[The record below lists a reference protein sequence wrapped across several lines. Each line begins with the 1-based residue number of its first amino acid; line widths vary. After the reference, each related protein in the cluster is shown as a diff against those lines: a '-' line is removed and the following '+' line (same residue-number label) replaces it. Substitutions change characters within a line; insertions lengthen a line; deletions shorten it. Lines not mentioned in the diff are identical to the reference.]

1 MECGSNYELKR
12 RKQSFDVDSRLCYH
26 YVVWGVYFLGGS
38 ACILG
43 KYTDRAIRLEQFQY
57 LQIYVLSRKDIIV
70 SKIIRM
76 EPKDIEDMDLL
87 IKHSDLNL
95 ISQIIDETLQ
105 RNDLYESKRETFLGK
120 LPFFRKRYNV
130 WNFCESYDNYI
141 SQYNNVML
149 QDECRY
155 RIAKPL
161 I

>member
-1 MECGSNYELKR
+1 
-12 RKQSFDVDSRLCYH
+12 
-26 YVVWGVYFLGGS
+26 
-38 ACILG
+38 
-43 KYTDRAIRLEQFQY
+43 
-57 LQIYVLSRKDIIV
+57 
-70 SKIIRM
+70 M